1 VSHDHRDIDSSNTS
15 RWVLIGLSVL
25 TVLSLSVYLIVTR
38 AQKNLESLNE
48 AKKAR
53 ITTAVVK
60 AKEQVHFE
68 EKNRSYIGDYGQ
80 TVEVPSGT
88 DRWRIY
94 YQIDN
99 FDQVP
104 EPKRGELLLS
114 EAARI
119 KKLGFRFYH
128 FSTPEK
134 ALYDATQ
141 VGDQLE
147 VTYRYIGD
155 EKEIIG
161 VRNLTHP
168 NG

>member
-1 VSHDHRDIDSSNTS
+1 MSHAHRDIDSSHTS
-15 RWVLIGLSVL
+15 RWVLIGLGVL
-25 TVLSLSVYLIVTR
+25 AVLSLSVYLIVTR
-38 AQKNLESLNE
+38 AQKDLESLNE

-53 ITTAVVK
+53 VTTAVVK
-60 AKEQVHFE
+60 AKEQVRFD
-68 EKNRSYIGDYGQ
+68 EKNHSYIGDYGES
-80 TVEVPSGT
+80 VEVSPGT

-104 EPKRGELLLS
+104 EPKRSQLLRS
-114 EAARI
+114 EEARI

-155 EKEIIG
+155 EKEIII
-161 VRNLTHP
+161 VRNLTLP
-168 NG
+168 DG

>member
-1 VSHDHRDIDSSNTS
+1 MFHRQSSPRSVNTAL
-15 RWVLIGLSVL
+15 WVLIGVGGL
-25 TVLSLSVYLIVTR
+25 TVLSLSVYLVVTR
-38 AQKNLESLNE
+38 AQKNLETLNE

-53 ITTAVVK
+53 TTTAVVK
-60 AKEQVHFE
+60 AKEQVRFD
-68 EKNRSYIGDYGQ
+68 EKHHSYIGDYGQ
-80 TVEVPSGT
+80 TVEVPPGT

-99 FDQVP
+99 FDQVA
-104 EPKRGELLLS
+104 EPKRSELLIS

-119 KKLGFRFYH
+119 KKFGFRFYH

-155 EKEIIG
+155 EKEIIE

-168 NG
+168 SG

>member
-1 VSHDHRDIDSSNTS
+1 MVWTK
-15 RWVLIGLSVL
+15 
-25 TVLSLSVYLIVTR
+25 
-38 AQKNLESLNE
+38 AQKDLESLNE

-60 AKEQVHFE
+60 QKGHVRFD
-68 EKNRSYIGDYGQ
+68 EKNHSYIGSYGQ
-80 TVEVPSGT
+80 TVEVPPGT
-88 DRWRIY
+88 DHWLIY

-104 EPKRGELLLS
+104 EPRRSALLIS

-119 KKLGFRFYH
+119 KKLGFRFYY

-155 EKEIIG
+155 EKEIIN

>member
-1 VSHDHRDIDSSNTS
+1 
-15 RWVLIGLSVL
+15 
-25 TVLSLSVYLIVTR
+25 VTN
-38 AQKNLESLNE
+38 AEKNLRSLNE

-60 AKEQVHFE
+60 AKDHVRFD
-68 EKNRSYIGDYGQ
+68 EKNHSYIGDYGQ
-80 TVEVPSGT
+80 TVEVSPGT

-104 EPKRGELLLS
+104 EPKRSKLLIS

-119 KKLGFRFYH
+119 EKFGLRFYH
-128 FSTPEK
+128 FSSAEK
-134 ALYDATQ
+134 ADYDAIQ

-155 EKEIIG
+155 EKEIIH
-161 VRNLTHP
+161 VRKLIHQND
-168 NG
+168 